1 MGCCCS
7 CDHDKDTASCNHGGK
22 QTHHGCHEHEH
33 DGCCHCHSHEEG
45 PGKTVI
51 VCICLSAALLTISLL
66 FLKEISL
73 LIGCLAA
80 YLIVGWPVLKEALEG
95 LLNGRVFDENFLM
108 TIASVGAFFIGE
120 YPEAVAVMLLYQI
133 GEALQSKAVRSSR
146 KSIRALVNIRPDQ
159 ANWVKADGEI
169 LQTAAAEIP
178 VGALILVRPGER
190 IPLDGIVREG
200 SSLVDTSP
208 LTGESIPREIQVG
221 DSVFSGCLNQQGS
234 MQVEVTHSFEDSS
247 ASRILALVEEAQEN
261 KAPQERF
268 ITKFARIYTPI
279 VVLAAVLLAVIPPLA
294 GLGSWQLFLHKALS
308 FLVISCPCAL
318 VISVPL
324 TFFAGI
330 GCASRNG
337 ILFKGSTYLE
347 LLAKAE
353 CAAFDKTGT
362 LTEGSFQVTALEPA
376 KNCTQ
381 AKLLVTAAYCESLS
395 THPLAKAIIAAC
407 QMPLDPSRLTDM
419 QELAGKGIRATLDGK
434 IAYAGKYDFLQQ
446 AGIQL
451 PTMCAD
457 DTAIYVALD
466 GEYLGRILLQDE
478 IKADTASAIKDLRHL
493 GINKLSMLSGDRT
506 HTAQMVGQQLGMDRI
521 YAELLPEEKVSALQQ
536 LKGSAPLIYVGDG
549 INDAPVLAAADI
561 GVAMGG
567 LGSDAAIEAAD
578 LVIMSDELSKL
589 PQAIQIARK
598 TLSIAKQNILFS
610 LAIKLFILLLSM
622 FLNVG
627 IWLAVFA
634 DVGICMLAILNALR
648 ATKHRSK

>member
-7 CDHDKDTASCNHGGK
+7 CNQDKDTASCNHGSE
-22 QTHHGCHEHEH
+22 QTHHGCYEHEH

-66 FLKEISL
+66 FLKDIPL
-73 LIGCLAA
+73 LIGCLTA

-133 GEALQSKAVRSSR
+133 GEALQSKAVSSSR

-169 LQTAAAEIP
+169 LHTAAAEIP

-268 ITKFARIYTPI
+268 ITKFARVYTPI

-353 CAAFDKTGT
+353 VAAFDKTGT
-362 LTEGSFQVTALEPA
+362 LTKGSFQVTALEPA

-395 THPLAKAIIAAC
+395 THPLAKAIIVAC

-478 IKADTASAIKDLRHL
+478 IKNDTASAMKDLRHL

-634 DVGICMLAILNALR
+634 DVGVCMLAILNALR